1 MSATVEIPPRSPA
14 ITGSLTKRT
23 AGNLAHV
30 VGGEATL
37 RVANFVAAIVIARIG
52 GAGTFGIYATALA
65 YAAVAGMIADNGL
78 GITTVR
84 KIGSSPDQLN
94 ELFTQYA
101 VCKTILFVPMV
112 AALFVIG
119 WIANL
124 GTLEWV
130 IGALIVLRTILQNY
144 CQVQIT
150 LLKAIDRM
158 QAISPIQAIH
168 SLVLLVALWGCYVRW
183 RSVPVVVAT
192 LVAAQIVELVLE
204 AVWIRRL
211 GVRLVPIHWRDCWRL
226 LHGSTAV
233 GVTMSLSTAIIRLD
247 VIVLS
252 LIAGATAAGVFAAAQ
267 TVFVIAYLLG
277 SLLTSVL
284 FPQMARLAQTPR
296 ELQQYVRHWFRII
309 LVVMVPG
316 TALAIVVGPSL
327 IQAVFGGSFHASGNV
342 LAILLVA
349 APPMLL
355 NALYLH
361 RAFALNL
368 IKTYLGVYIGATLV
382 AILLDV
388 VFASSLGTVGL
399 AIAVVLREYLVLAAF
414 WMLRDISQSF
424 GSAVDM
430 AC

>member
-1 MSATVEIPPRSPA
+1 M
-14 ITGSLTKRT
+14 
-23 AGNLAHV
+23 
-30 VGGEATL
+30 L
-37 RVANFVAAIVIARIG
+37 RIANFVAAIVIARIG
-52 GAGTFGIYATALA
+52 GAAMFGIYATALA
-65 YAAVAGMIADNGL
+65 YATVASMIADNGL

-84 KIGSSPDQLN
+84 RIGSSPDRLN
-94 ELFTQYA
+94 ELFTQY
-101 VCKTILFVPMV
+101 VLSKTILFIPMV
-112 AALFVIG
+112 VVLAVVGVISHP
-119 WIANL
+119 

-130 IGALIVLRTILQNY
+130 IGALIVLRTILQGF

-158 QAISPIQAIH
+158 QAISSIQAIH
-168 SLVLLVALWGCYVRW
+168 FFVLLVALWGCYVRW
-183 RSVPVVVAT
+183 RSVSVVVAT
-192 LVAAQIVELVLE
+192 LVVAQLLELALE
-204 AVWIRRL
+204 AAWIRRL
-211 GVRLVPIHWRDCWRL
+211 GVKIVRIHCRDCWRL
-226 LHGSTAV
+226 MHGSTAV

-252 LIAGATAAGVFAAAQ
+252 LIAGTTAAGVFAAAQ
-267 TVFVIAYLLG
+267 TVFVIVYLL
-277 SLLTSVL
+277 SNLLTSVL
-284 FPQMARLAQTPR
+284 FPQMARLAHTPR

-309 LVVMVPG
+309 LGVMVPG

-327 IQAVFGGSFHASGNV
+327 MRAVFGESFHASGNV

-349 APPMLL
+349 APPMVL

-361 RAFALNL
+361 RTFALNL

-382 AILLDV
+382 ALLLDAV
-388 VFASSLGTVGL
+388 LASSLGTVGI

-424 GSAVDM
+424 GPAADV